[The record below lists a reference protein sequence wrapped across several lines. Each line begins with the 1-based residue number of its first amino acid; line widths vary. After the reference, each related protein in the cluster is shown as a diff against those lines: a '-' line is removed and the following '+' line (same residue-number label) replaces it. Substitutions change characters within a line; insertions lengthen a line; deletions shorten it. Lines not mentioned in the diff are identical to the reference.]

1 MGKRKY
7 VYFLLLVLVLLFNY
21 AIVLADGGLGD
32 LRKKQKSTN
41 QEMNKKKEEI
51 KGLKKT
57 NHGYFH
63 SNRRVR

>member
-1 MGKRKY
+1 MY
-7 VYFLLLVLVLLFNY
+7 IFLLVLVLLFNY

-51 KGLKKT
+51 KGLKNKPRI
-57 NHGYFH
+57 FPFK
-63 SNRRVR
+63 